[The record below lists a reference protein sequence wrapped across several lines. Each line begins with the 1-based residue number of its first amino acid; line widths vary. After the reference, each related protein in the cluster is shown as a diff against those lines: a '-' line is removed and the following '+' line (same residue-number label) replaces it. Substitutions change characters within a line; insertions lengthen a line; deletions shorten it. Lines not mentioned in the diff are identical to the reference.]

1 MGKSYADWGM
11 KFDENFIPDIEA
23 DDISDFEDDQDD
35 GYYVVEESD
44 SIDCDVD
51 NYVERIVEQTN
62 LEETI
67 SIISTNKSLED
78 YAYLRNTKK
87 LTQEQLAAAIVSQL
101 CSEYVFGIYDGELKI
116 YNSSKGYFK
125 PLPLKANGETSL
137 LKLMVN
143 LESPN
148 LSSKSLTS
156 SIADKVAKLLFNKN
170 GLVTKLDKQLPNVVT
185 LQNGVFDL
193 NTDTLLEFSP
203 RHRSLYKIRANLCGL
218 PMSETSENFLWHLA
232 GETQDGYDA
241 LMQMIGLAISNVRFT
256 QSAGFIV
263 GKPGCGKS
271 VLMEFL
277 RRIMSK
283 GSVKTFEFSALLKNT
298 DRSNIMGAQIAICS
312 DLETNIIP
320 AKAVAIFKQLTSGE
334 PISARKLYNDAIDF
348 LPNAFIILCG
358 NQLPVI
364 EDDSG
369 AFERRLITVITGD
382 TIPEDQRDPYLI
394 ERLWKDRDAIVST
407 ALQYASDVYNG
418 ITPIVRM
425 PIKLHKTAFNPNI
438 AISQWAHTRLHDNC
452 GGVVYAQQLYEDFCK
467 FSDINLEY
475 NGFCQRLQKL
485 YPSLQ
490 KIRKNNKSMFMGVTL
505 AEDGSD
511 EAND

>member
-1 MGKSYADWGM
+1 M
-11 KFDENFIPDIEA
+11 KFDPTKLPHHFEA
-23 DDISDFEDDQDD
+23 DDITKFDDIPF
-35 GYYVVEESD
+35 GKSIERKSERFD
-44 SIDCDVD
+44 SYLHGKKFRNKASTDEMLNLISENEPLS
-51 NYVERIVEQTN
+51 NYAN
-62 LEETI
+62 LQNI
-67 SIISTNKSLED
+67 
-78 YAYLRNTKK
+78 KK
-87 LTQEQLAAAIVSQL
+87 LSQEQLAAAIVSQL
-101 CSEYVFGIYDGELKI
+101 CSEYVFGIYDGELQI
-116 YNSSKGYFK
+116 YNASKGYFK
-125 PLPLKANGETSL
+125 PLPLNANGETSL
-137 LKLMVN
+137 LKLIVN
-143 LESPN
+143 LKNSD
-148 LSSKSLTS
+148 LSSKGLTS
-156 SIADKVAKLLFNKN
+156 SITDKVAKLLFNKN

-241 LMQMIGLAISNVRFT
+241 LMQIIGLAISNVRFT

-283 GSVKTFEFSALLKNT
+283 GSVRTFEFSALLKNT

-394 ERLWKDRDAIVST
+394 EKLWEDRDAIVST
-407 ALQYASDVYNG
+407 ALEYASDVYNG

-425 PIKLHKTAFNPNI
+425 PIKLHKTAFNPNL

-467 FSDINLEY
+467 FSDLKLEY

-490 KIRKNNKSMFMGVTL
+490 KIRKNNKSMFMGSR
-505 AEDGSD
+505 GGR
-511 EAND
+511 

>member
-1 MGKSYADWGM
+1 M
-11 KFDENFIPDIEA
+11 KFDPTKLPHHFEA
-23 DDISDFEDDQDD
+23 DDITKFDDISF
-35 GYYVVEESD
+35 GKSIERKSERFD
-44 SIDCDVD
+44 S
-51 NYVERIVEQTN
+51 Y
-62 LEETI
+62 LH
-67 SIISTNKSLED
+67 SKK
-78 YAYLRNTKK
+78 LRNKASTDEMLNLISENEPLSNYANLQNIKK
-87 LTQEQLAAAIVSQL
+87 LSQEQLVVAIVSKL
-101 CSEYVFGIYDGELKI
+101 ITEYTFGVYEGELRLYKPG
-116 YNSSKGYFK
+116 KGYFK
-125 PLPLKANGETSL
+125 PLPLKSNGGTSL
-137 LKLMVN
+137 LSLILN
-143 LESPN
+143 LKNDN
-148 LSSKSLTS
+148 LSSKGLLP
-156 SIADKVAKLLFNKN
+156 SINEKVANLLFNKH
-170 GLVTKLDKQLPNVVT
+170 GLATKLEKQLPNIVT
-185 LQNGVFDL
+185 LRNCVYNLQTNACLD
-193 NTDTLLEFSP
+193 FSSSY
-203 RHRSLYKIRANLCGL
+203 RALYYVNANFCKEE
-218 PMSETSENFLWHLA
+218 MSDESFNFLWHLA

-283 GSVKTFEFSALLKNT
+283 GSVRTFEFSALLKNT
-298 DRSNIMGAQIAICS
+298 DRSSIMGAQIAICS

-369 AFERRLITVITGD
+369 AFERRLITVLTGD

-394 ERLWKDRDAIVST
+394 EKLWEDRDAIVST
-407 ALQYASDVYNG
+407 ALEYASDVYNG

-425 PIKLHKTAFNPNI
+425 PIKLHKTAFNPNL

-467 FSDINLEY
+467 FSDLKLEY